1 MIRRSVTI
9 VEAGE
14 ILGMTRS
21 AAYRAAKA
29 GEIHTISIGSRYLVP
44 VAWLEDLLG
53 EALDLEQ
60 GHGRSTKRS
69 AMVDHAETGA
79 GSVAHG

>member
-1 MIRRSVTI
+1 MIRRSVSI

-44 VAWLEDLLG
+44 VAWLEELLG
-53 EALDLEQ
+53 ETLDLGGGDARPELARRDP
-60 GHGRSTKRS
+60 RSL
-69 AMVDHAETGA
+69 DA
-79 GSVAHG
+79 GVGT

>member
-21 AAYRAAKA
+21 AAYRAAKS
-29 GEIHTISIGSRYLVP
+29 GDIHTISIGSRLRVP
-44 VAWLEDLLG
+44 VAWLEALLG
-53 EALDLEQ
+53 EDLDLGGNDAHPQ
-60 GHGRSTKRS
+60 TARRDPRTL
-69 AMVDHAETGA
+69 DA
-79 GSVAHG
+79 GVGT

>member
-1 MIRRSVTI
+1 MMRRSITI

-44 VAWLEDLLG
+44 VAWLEELLG
-53 EALDLEQ
+53 ERLELGESGTQ
-60 GHGRSTKRS
+60 VQRSTRE
-69 AMVDHAETGA
+69 VGA
-79 GSVAHG
+79 NG